1 MSLHKNTASD
11 LTKPQI
17 DLPNLTS
24 IKSLISLQKI
34 TIVFLEQKPPIFNK
48 KFIQITHTI
57 TIHHNF
63 FDTKI

>member
-24 IKSLISLQKI
+24 IKSHISLQKI
-34 TIVFLEQKPPIFNK
+34 TIVFLKQKPPIFHKNLFK
-48 KFIQITHTI
+48 
-57 TIHHNF
+57 
-63 FDTKI
+63 